1 MCSIVIV
8 IFLYNIL
15 FNDKVLIPAL
25 KHIIDV
31 SSGHGVDS
39 FVMGMPHRS
48 PDLM

>member
-1 MCSIVIV
+1 MCSIVIIV
-8 IFLYNIL
+8 IFLYIL

-39 FVMGMPHRS
+39 FVMGMPHRL